1 MSRAATPSDL
11 DVELRLAAI
20 HVRLGSLLL
29 ARAELESL
37 ASRDVLPA
45 DGLADLAELR
55 WRSGDIERAG
65 EAAAAHLAAGGNR
78 PIARVVLAE
87 SDAAA
92 GRTVEAGNHVQTLR
106 DLPAAELET
115 LFAGMPQRAP
125 WRMPSPGH
133 GIEEPGAR
141 EPTDEAEPADEA
153 PARGPRESTRPRSP
167 DARATF
173 GPEPL
178 IPVAQ
183 DLLARAIDDLDTG
196 DPARRSRG
204 LDRLAVTLRLDP
216 RRAPEVVDL
225 LQRRREPAAHL
236 IRGDGLRIMG
246 RALDA
251 EAAYLA
257 AAAAL
262 ETSDAEAL

>member
-1 MSRAATPSDL
+1 MSRSVVPSDL

-37 ASRDVLPA
+37 ASRDALPA

-65 EAAAAHLAAGGNR
+65 EAAAAHLAAGGNH
-78 PIARVVLAE
+78 PIARIVLAE

-106 DLPAAELET
+106 DLPAAELEA

-125 WRMPSPGH
+125 WQMPSPAAQPEGD
-133 GIEEPGAR
+133 EPIAV
-141 EPTDEAEPADEA
+141 ESADQAPTPV
-153 PARGPRESTRPRSP
+153 PRGSTRPSRP
-167 DARATF
+167 DASATRA
-173 GPEPL
+173 PEALPR
-178 IPVAQ
+178 VAE
-183 DLLARAIDDLDTG
+183 DLLARAVDDLGSG

-204 LDRLAVTLRLDP
+204 LDRLTLALRLDP

-225 LQRRREPAAHL
+225 LQRRREPGAHL
-236 IRGDGLRIMG
+236 IRGDSLRIMG

-262 ETSDAEAL
+262 QTGDAEAI